1 MAKKK
6 GGKKK
11 GKKGKKKEEIDPNAL
26 TEVDRTFYELT
37 ITDLNRKLARLRSLN
52 LELEEKNEELQQNF
66 SKLDE
71 DRNDIIVYLKRTL
84 QEKSDEISELQERL
98 TALQET
104 RTNETQAYE
113 ERIKELQEEFR
124 QMHEQLN
131 SELKLLTGKLN
142 SLEEFRQ
149 QRDEL
154 MRKYEEQEKAMEDQ
168 ELRHKRE
175 MYDAERKFTIG
186 KDKLKKE
193 MEARLLKLSL
203 EFQDAT
209 DTRIA
214 STSHRVI
221 RENIAINN
229 ELELMVQTHTTL
241 YNENKRL
248 KDRDTKLRQEK
259 ELFEAEKTKALSKVR
274 VQYSLVE
281 RLTRE
286 HQKMKERLERYANIE
301 QEASEL
307 KNKLKATD
315 KGIADLMY
323 NIKLLEQNLHASR
336 CERTS
341 LATELQYCKENS
353 YRLTNILQEAT
364 MSVKIAMKLQKDD
377 TTDES
382 LIKTRRE
389 NLLNNLLTI
398 MSQVEEPLERR
409 PSLDTVPSFSAMYA
423 KGDLGFVPK
432 PVEIRSRV
440 PTKRHM
446 DTQVGSSIDD
456 LSRLK
461 SESGSSTRKM
471 STEQSGLLGS
481 GKEQTTVSDEGS
493 QKAVSDTELLFG
505 EEEGI
510 GEGESDE
517 EVSGE
522 GEIDEEENLQQAEAQ
537 VTDSGKV
544 DSPESEQPK
553 SESEQPSPESEQ
565 AAPDGEQP
573 VPEGEQPIPESESPE
588 ADPVE

>member
-11 GKKGKKKEEIDPNAL
+11 GKKGKKKEELDPDAL
-26 TEVDRTFYELT
+26 TEVDKTFYELT

-71 DRNDIIVYLKRTL
+71 DRNDIIVFLKRTL

-98 TALQET
+98 TALQDNRAHDTEV
-104 RTNETQAYE
+104 YE

-131 SELKLLTGKLN
+131 SEIKLLTGKLN

-175 MYDAERKFTIG
+175 MYEAERKFTIG

-214 STSHRVI
+214 SSSHRVI

-229 ELELMVQTHTTL
+229 ELELMLQTHTAL
-241 YNENKRL
+241 YNENKKL
-248 KDRDTKLRQEK
+248 KERDTKLRQEK
-259 ELFEAEKTKALSKVR
+259 ELYEAEKIKALSKVR
-274 VQYSLVE
+274 VQYSLID

-286 HQKMKERLERYANIE
+286 HQKLEKRLQQYTSIE
-301 QEASEL
+301 DEAREL
-307 KNKLKATD
+307 KHQLSYSEGK
-315 KGIADLMY
+315 IAELMY
-323 NIKLLEQNLHASR
+323 NIKLVEQNLHASR
-336 CERTS
+336 CQRTT
-341 LATELQYCKENS
+341 LATELEYSKENLF
-353 YRLTNILQEAT
+353 RLTNIIQEAT
-364 MSVKIAMKLQKDD
+364 MSVKVAMQLQKD
-377 TTDES
+377 TSDES
-382 LIKTRRE
+382 LIKSRRE
-389 NLLNNLLTI
+389 NLLSNLLTI
-398 MSQVEEPLERR
+398 MSQINEPIERR
-409 PSLDTVPSFSAMYA
+409 PSLDTVDSFSAIYA

-456 LSRLK
+456 LSLLK
-461 SESGSSTRKM
+461 SESSSTARKV
-471 STEQSGLLGS
+471 SVEQSGLLGS
-481 GKEQTTVSDEGS
+481 GREQTSISDEGS
-493 QKAVSDTELLFG
+493 QKQESYTELLFG
-505 EEEGI
+505 
-510 GEGESDE
+510 DE
-517 EVSGE
+517 EVVGE
-522 GEIDEEENLQQAEAQ
+522 GGLEEEPSIEGEMEEEEENLQQSEVQ
-537 VTDSGKV
+537 VTDSEKV
-544 DSPESEQPK
+544 ETGDSPISEQPK
-553 SESEQPSPESEQ
+553 SESEQ
-565 AAPDGEQP
+565 A
-573 VPEGEQPIPESESPE
+573 VPEGEQHVPQNQQPVRESESPE
-588 ADPVE
+588 ENHTE